1 MANKISKNRTPNS
14 LLSPK
19 ADIVKFDR
27 FVCPALHGDA
37 LGLALAATRCHTSRK
52 PTGKPDH
59 RMGFLKK
66 FLYSIGALIL
76 GLAVIGLFL
85 PSRAQ
90 IERSITIDASRAT
103 VFALLNDFHQVNKW
117 SPWIEA
123 DANARIDI
131 FGPKRGVG
139 ATVVWDGNIVGQG
152 SQVITESVPV
162 ERVVTALD
170 FGDQGEASAVF
181 DLSETDDGTEVVWT
195 FDMEFG
201 FDLIGRYFGLMLGS
215 IVGEDY
221 EKGLANL
228 KSMAEGL
235 PRADFSDVDM
245 EHVVV
250 EAIDIAYLPTT
261 SILEAT
267 AISDAMGK
275 AYFDILGFIDE
286 NDLQE
291 AGAPI
296 SISRA
301 FSGSEIRFDAAIPV
315 RGIMERTPRS
325 GHSVKLGTTF
335 EGPVVRAKHIG
346 SYRELGQT
354 HDKIAA
360 YLAALGIERN
370 GDAWESYVSDP
381 TRTDEDELLTY
392 VYYPIVV
399 EDF

>member
-1 MANKISKNRTPNS
+1 
-14 LLSPK
+14 
-19 ADIVKFDR
+19 
-27 FVCPALHGDA
+27 
-37 LGLALAATRCHTSRK
+37 
-52 PTGKPDH
+52 
-59 RMGFLKK
+59 MGFLKK

-76 GLAVIGLFL
+76 GLAVIGIFL

-123 DANARIDI
+123 DANARIDF
-131 FGPKRGVG
+131 FGPRRGVG

-152 SQVITESVPV
+152 SQLITESVPF

-170 FGDQGEASAVF
+170 FGDRGKANAVF
-181 DLSETDDGTEVVWT
+181 DLSEADDGTEVVWT
-195 FDMEFG
+195 FGMEFG
-201 FDLIGRYFGLMLGS
+201 FNLVGRYIGLMLGS

-221 EKGLANL
+221 EKGLASL

-250 EAIDIAYLPTT
+250 EALDIAYLPTA
-261 SILEAT
+261 SILEAA
-267 AISDAMGK
+267 AISDAIGK
-275 AYFDILGFIDE
+275 AYFNILNFIDE
-286 NDLQE
+286 YDLQE

-315 RGIMERTPRS
+315 RGIMDSTPRS
-325 GHSVKLGTTF
+325 GHSVKLGTTY

-346 SYRELGQT
+346 PYRELGQT

-381 TRTDEDELLTY
+381 TRTDADELLTY
-392 VYYPIVV
+392 VYYPIVPG
-399 EDF
+399 DF

>member
-1 MANKISKNRTPNS
+1 MVNKTSKNRITS
-14 LLSPK
+14 RLLSSK
-19 ADIVKFDR
+19 ADIINISRIVF
-27 FVCPALHGDA
+27 PALDGDA
-37 LGLALAATRCHTSRK
+37 LGLALAVTRCHTSRK
-52 PTGKPDH
+52 PTGKPDR

-76 GLAVIGLFL
+76 GLAVIGIFL

-131 FGPKRGVG
+131 FGPRRGVG
-139 ATVVWDGNIVGQG
+139 AAVVWDGNIVGQG
-152 SQVITESVPV
+152 SQVITESIPF

-170 FGDQGEASAVF
+170 FGDQGKANAVF

-201 FDLIGRYFGLMLGS
+201 FNLIARYFGLMLGG
-215 IVGEDY
+215 IVGADY
-221 EKGLANL
+221 EKGLASL

-286 NDLQE
+286 YDLQE

-315 RGIMERTPRS
+315 RGITDSTPRS

-381 TRTDEDELLTY
+381 TRTDENELLTY

>member
-1 MANKISKNRTPNS
+1 
-14 LLSPK
+14 
-19 ADIVKFDR
+19 
-27 FVCPALHGDA
+27 
-37 LGLALAATRCHTSRK
+37 
-52 PTGKPDH
+52 
-59 RMGFLKK
+59 MGFLKK

-76 GLAVIGLFL
+76 GLVVIGLFL

-103 VFALLNDFHQVNKW
+103 VFALVNDFHQVNKW

-131 FGPKRGVG
+131 SGPRRGVG
-139 ATVVWDGNIVGQG
+139 ATVAWDGNIVGQG
-152 SQVITESVPV
+152 SQLITESVPF

-170 FGDQGEASAVF
+170 FGDQGKATAVF
-181 DLSETDDGTEVVWT
+181 DLSETDEGTEVVWT

-201 FDLIGRYFGLMLGS
+201 FNLIGRYIGLTLGS

-221 EKGLANL
+221 EKGLASL

-315 RGIMERTPRS
+315 RGITDSTPRS

-381 TRTDEDELLTY
+381 TRTNEKELLTY

>member
-1 MANKISKNRTPNS
+1 M
-14 LLSPK
+14 
-19 ADIVKFDR
+19 
-27 FVCPALHGDA
+27 
-37 LGLALAATRCHTSRK
+37 GL
-52 PTGKPDH
+52 
-59 RMGFLKK
+59 LKK

-123 DANARIDI
+123 DANARINI
-131 FGPKRGVG
+131 SGPRRGVG
-139 ATVVWDGNIVGQG
+139 ATVVWDGNIVGRG
-152 SQVITESVPV
+152 SQAITESVPF

-170 FGDQGEASAVF
+170 FGDQGEANAVF

-201 FDLIGRYFGLMLGS
+201 FNLIGRYIGLMLGS

-221 EKGLANL
+221 EKGLASL

-235 PRADFSDVDM
+235 PRADFSGVDM

-275 AYFDILGFIDE
+275 AYFDI
-286 NDLQE
+286 
-291 AGAPI
+291 AG
-296 SISRA
+296 
-301 FSGSEIRFDAAIPV
+301 
-315 RGIMERTPRS
+315 
-325 GHSVKLGTTF
+325 H
-335 EGPVVRAKHIG
+335 
-346 SYRELGQT
+346 
-354 HDKIAA
+354 
-360 YLAALGIERN
+360 LAALK
-370 GDAWESYVSDP
+370 
-381 TRTDEDELLTY
+381 
-392 VYYPIVV
+392 
-399 EDF
+399 

>member
-1 MANKISKNRTPNS
+1 
-14 LLSPK
+14 
-19 ADIVKFDR
+19 
-27 FVCPALHGDA
+27 
-37 LGLALAATRCHTSRK
+37 
-52 PTGKPDH
+52 
-59 RMGFLKK
+59 MGFLKK
-66 FLYSIGALIL
+66 FLYSIGALL
-76 GLAVIGLFL
+76 VGLAVIGVFL

-90 IERSITIDASRAT
+90 VERSITIDASRAT

-117 SPWIEA
+117 LPWIEA

-131 FGPKRGVG
+131 FGPRRGVG

-152 SQVITESVPV
+152 SQLITESVPF

-170 FGDQGEASAVF
+170 FRDRGKANAVF

-201 FDLIGRYFGLMLGS
+201 FNLIGRYIGLMLGS

-221 EKGLANL
+221 EKGLASL
-228 KSMAEGL
+228 KTMAEGL

-250 EAIDIAYLPTT
+250 EALDIAYLPTA
-261 SILEAT
+261 SILQAT
-267 AISDAMGK
+267 AISDAMGR
-275 AYFDILGFIDE
+275 AYFNILGFIDA

-301 FSGSEIRFDAAIPV
+301 FSGSEIRFDFAIPV
-315 RGIMERTPRS
+315 RGIMDSTPRS
-325 GHSVKLGTTF
+325 GHSVKLGTTY

-346 SYRELGQT
+346 PYRELSQT

-381 TRTDEDELLTY
+381 MRTDADELLTY
-392 VYYPIVV
+392 VYYPIVI